1 MAATTRTASS
11 RRARRSF
18 WVLALVSVLAAGSL
32 NNALASDPGS
42 ITGIRVAIS
51 GLVLVV
57 AVTLAGRVMIAL
69 DRVRTVARTASE
81 PPRKATAAA
90 RENRRK

>member
-1 MAATTRTASS
+1 MPATRTSS
-11 RRARRSF
+11 PRRARRSF

-32 NNALASDPGS
+32 SNALASEPGS

-69 DRVRTVARTASE
+69 DRVHTLARTASE
-81 PPRKATAAA
+81 PPRRATAAA